1 MIEDYLEDL
10 VESVSTWNELR
21 AFGETPSELKN
32 CVSMLRR
39 ALYTASG
46 DPRPMFSVLE
56 ELGLRDRFAT
66 QAVREVVAC
75 IQNYIVSEYMAYR
88 TIEIQ
93 LIPETFGL
101 LIFGLA
107 GMMKA
112 KPDITDDELA
122 TLIAQTLRLDMTVID
137 PPPWPEHP
145 DAPSR
150 PTPSSD
156 GAA

>member
-1 MIEDYLEDL
+1 MSALDSKPIPGFDPDKQAVTDAVIEDYLEDL

-88 TIEIQ
+88 TIHGRNT
-93 LIPETFGL
+93 LMRLHARRRPPMARLSASLG
-101 LIFGLA
+101 A
-107 GMMKA
+107 GC
-112 KPDITDDELA
+112 T
-122 TLIAQTLRLDMTVID
+122 
-137 PPPWPEHP
+137 
-145 DAPSR
+145 R
-150 PTPSSD
+150 PLC
-156 GAA
+156 